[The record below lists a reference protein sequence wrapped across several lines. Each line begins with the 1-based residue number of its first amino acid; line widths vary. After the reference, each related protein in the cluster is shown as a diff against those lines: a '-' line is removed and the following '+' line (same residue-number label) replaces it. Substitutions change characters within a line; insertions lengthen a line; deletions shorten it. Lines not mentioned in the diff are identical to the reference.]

1 MPLWRRADFPAFN
14 PWEDSVYL
22 PHNYPKN
29 SVAYTG
35 THDNNTM
42 LGWLWEAKEDERA
55 ECLKYCGFEGNNWGD
70 GGTRSGSI
78 RAIIKTLWMSHAD
91 CTIIPI
97 QDQLGYGGDT
107 RINIPG
113 TATGNWQVRFSKE
126 DLDGIDVEWYR
137 NLNRLYRR

>member
-1 MPLWRRADFPAFN
+1 
-14 PWEDSVYL
+14 
-22 PHNYPKN
+22 
-29 SVAYTG
+29 
-35 THDNNTM
+35 
-42 LGWLWEAKEDERA
+42 
-55 ECLKYCGFEGNNWGD
+55 
-70 GGTRSGSI
+70 
-78 RAIIKTLWMSHAD
+78 MSHAD